1 MKPVLHHHHRAEE
14 VINATSAVGCVNPD
28 LPNRCPR
35 ERVCPQ
41 CNGPVDRVRRRI
53 LDRVRSW
60 ISPVHRYRCRSKGW
74 GCDWEGNLRTK
85 RQALPI
91 RGPR

>member
-1 MKPVLHHHHRAEE
+1 MKRMPQHRHRAEE
-14 VINATSAVGCVNPD
+14 VMNAISTAGSINLDVPGHSY
-28 LPNRCPR
+28 R

-41 CNGPVDRVRRRI
+41 CNGPVVRVRRRL

-60 ISPVHRYRCRSKGW
+60 ISPVHRYRCRSKRW

-85 RQALPI
+85 RRALPI
-91 RGPR
+91 RGVR